1 MQKKLAQI
9 ANVIN
14 NSIPEISNIEAINNS
29 IENAETVQ
37 EIGKL
42 YELSIEKTN
51 RKSNGQ
57 FFTPREIS
65 DYIVSYLNIKPTQK
79 VIDPSCGCGSFLLAI
94 VDFWQNSGIEIN
106 FENLFGVDIDEH
118 ALHLTKVSLLL
129 KSYCIDKDNDILNR
143 NLILG
148 NSIVENKLLDTHGID
163 WKEKFSDVFEKG
175 GFDVVI
181 GNPPYKTIRKYKD
194 FDPADSN
201 FYEILNGSVNVA
213 SLMIARGLEILKE
226 GGILA
231 FVLPKSLL
239 HVNSYSKL
247 REYLLA
253 RTSVIHIFDLGLKF
267 KDVRGEQII
276 LILKKKKPSR
286 KHVIEIKTLK
296 NGGNRLSQATS
307 FFIPQKNFL
316 KSNSKFLIFDN
327 KKCYEIIDKIYSQG
341 ISLSRLVENN
351 IFRGLPLNN
360 YVTDELVGNKQKR
373 ILRGKSISKFKIH
386 KVGYINEKYLS
397 DFAPARIKKI
407 AKKKIVLQNIFSSE
421 TGIVAAFDSQKM
433 LTLDTVT
440 NIIIE
445 NEEFAKYILGILH
458 SKLINFFL
466 ILAVFNRSKLTMHT
480 DQSYIGK
487 IPIVEASDSDK
498 FKKIVAIVDEIVSV
512 SAEVKKENLRKLDE
526 IVYRIYDIS
535 ESEKATIEN
544 ELKTIISPKSW
555 W

>member
-14 NSIPEISNIEAINNS
+14 GPIPDISNIGIINNS
-29 IENAETVQ
+29 IKNADSVR
-37 EIGKL
+37 EIGKI
-42 YELSIEKTN
+42 YERSIEKN
-51 RKSNGQ
+51 SRKSNGQ

-79 VIDPSCGCGSFLLAI
+79 IIDPSCGCGSFLLAI
-94 VDFWQNSGIEIN
+94 VEFWQNSGIELN
-106 FENLFGVDIDEH
+106 FENLFGVDIDEY
-118 ALHLTKVSLLL
+118 ALHLTKISLLL
-129 KSYCIDKDNDILNR
+129 KSSRIDEDNDILNR

-148 NSIVENKLLDTHGID
+148 NSIVKNKLLDTHAID
-163 WKEKFSDVFEKG
+163 WKEKFVDMFEKG

-194 FDPADSN
+194 FDPTDSN
-201 FYEILNGSVNVA
+201 FYKIINGTVNVA

-226 GGILA
+226 NGILA

-239 HVNSYSKL
+239 YVNSYSKL
-247 REYLLA
+247 REYLL
-253 RTSVIHIFDLGLKF
+253 TNTTVIHIFDLGLKF

-276 LILKKKKPSR
+276 LILKKKKPIK
-286 KHVIEIKTLK
+286 KHAIEIKILK
-296 NGGNRLSQATS
+296 NSDNTLSQASS
-307 FFIPQKNFL
+307 FFVLQESFF
-316 KSNSKFLIFDN
+316 KSNNKFLIFNN
-327 KKCYEIIDKIYSQG
+327 KRYYKIIDKICAKG
-341 ISLSRLVENN
+341 ISLSKLVNN
-351 IFRGLPLNN
+351 RIFRGLSLNN
-360 YVTDELVGNKQKR
+360 YVTDDRHGNKQQR

-386 KVGYINEKYLS
+386 RISYIDEKYLS
-397 DFAPARIKKI
+397 DFSQTRIQKLV
-407 AKKKIVLQNIFSSE
+407 KKKIVVQNIFSSE
-421 TGIVAAFDSQKM
+421 AGIIAAFDHQKT

-445 NEEFAKYILGILH
+445 NDNLAKYVLGLLH
-458 SKLINFFL
+458 SKVINFFL

-480 DQSYIGK
+480 DLGYIGE
-487 IPIVEASDSDK
+487 IPIVEAYESAS
-498 FKKIVAIVDEIVSV
+498 FVKIVALVDEIISGKN
-512 SAEVKKENLRKLDE
+512 EIRKDNLKKLDE